1 MKNIYFYLLLM
12 TSTLIARDNPF
23 IASDAYNEEVARLME
38 ENDDYPIDSVNNA
51 INYENTNSSLNI
63 LPMDKIKKEN
73 VYEDMTG
80 SFPKAE
86 PKEIIPAK
94 IIPAKIM
101 EKKKEIKKDIN
112 KIVKKTKVVK
122 KKKRIVKKKK
132 INKMKYSKEQI
143 IFVKKRSDLPDSTQ
157 TYSPLDFLHF
167 TYSNNVIKISSNKYK
182 VFKKFTLDNKIIL
195 DFKADNLVFYTQRKT
210 FNTLSFKS
218 VTIGNHK
225 NERYFR
231 VVISLFDNPNLF
243 KVMHTNDMV
252 SIIRK

>member
-51 INYENTNSSLNI
+51 IDYENTNSSLNI
-63 LPMDKIKKEN
+63 LPLDKVKKEN

-86 PKEIIPAK
+86 PKKIMPAK
-94 IIPAKIM
+94 VM
-101 EKKKEIKKDIN
+101 EKKKEIKKDIK
-112 KIVKKTKVVK
+112 KIVKKEKVVK

-143 IFVKKRSDLPDSTQ
+143 IFVKRRSDLTDYTK
-157 TYSPLDFLHF
+157 TY
-167 TYSNNVIKISSNKYK
+167 
-182 VFKKFTLDNKIIL
+182 
-195 DFKADNLVFYTQRKT
+195 
-210 FNTLSFKS
+210 
-218 VTIGNHK
+218 
-225 NERYFR
+225 
-231 VVISLFDNPNLF
+231 
-243 KVMHTNDMV
+243 
-252 SIIRK
+252 

>member
-51 INYENTNSSLNI
+51 IDYENTNSSLNI
-63 LPMDKIKKEN
+63 PPMDKIKKEN

-86 PKEIIPAK
+86 PKK
-94 IIPAKIM
+94 IIPVKIM
-101 EKKKEIKKDIN
+101 EKKKEIKKEIKKDIK

-143 IFVKKRSDLPDSTQ
+143 IFVKRRSDLPDSTK

-167 TYSNNVIKISSNKYK
+167 TYSNNIIKISSNKYK

-195 DFKADNLVFYTQRKT
+195 DFKADDLVFYTQRKT